1 MWLSLRPRQ
10 GTRALAYA
18 GLPCR
23 DCITAGAGLY
33 DAVVGDGPGF
43 GKLGRCSANKR
54 LATSGAVK
62 VFGCRPM
69 TDSAAHSEGRRPKT
83 STGGNRELGRCG
95 GAASALRALW
105 GFDRDG
111 SIDGKRAT
119 RSMATVDEVGG
130 HERSAFEGH
139 GWIAG
144 RRLAGKKW
152 HRWHVRASVM
162 VAGREPAKKTS
173 GFAASWPRRGGHE
186 VSILIAAMGAVGR

>member
-1 MWLSLRPRQ
+1 MGASCLPRAWACEQ
-10 GTRALAYA
+10 TACHVRSCEGFRMPAHDGRCRALGGPASEN
-18 GLPCR
+18 LHRRKPR
-23 DCITAGAGLY
+23 
-33 DAVVGDGPGF
+33 VG
-43 GKLGRCSANKR
+43 S
-54 LATSGAVK
+54 V
-62 VFGCRPM
+62 
-69 TDSAAHSEGRRPKT
+69 RRVP
-83 STGGNRELGRCG
+83 RARCG
-95 GAASALRALW
+95 RYG

-111 SIDGKRAT
+111 SIDGKRAA

-186 VSILIAAMGAVGR
+186 VSILIAAGVPSDGSAASRRARRSR

>member
-1 MWLSLRPRQ
+1 MPR
-10 GTRALAYA
+10 TRRA
-18 GLPCR
+18 GVRKPPQEE
-23 DCITAGAGLY
+23 TASWVGA
-33 DAVVGDGPGF
+33 A
-43 GKLGRCSANKR
+43 
-54 LATSGAVK
+54 
-62 VFGCRPM
+62 
-69 TDSAAHSEGRRPKT
+69 
-83 STGGNRELGRCG
+83 

-186 VSILIAAMGAVGR
+186 VSILIAAVGAVGR